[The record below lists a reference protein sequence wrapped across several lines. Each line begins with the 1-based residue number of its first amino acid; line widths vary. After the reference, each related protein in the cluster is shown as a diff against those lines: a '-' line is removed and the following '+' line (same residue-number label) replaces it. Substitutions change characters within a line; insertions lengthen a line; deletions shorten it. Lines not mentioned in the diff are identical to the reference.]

1 MILGLAVLQVVR
13 KKCDSLKSTPA
24 PEDWTFESSD
34 MEDLRGIGFNPSK
47 DEWKEVKADAKKW
60 HRKSMSKQR
69 TTFGTT
75 FLMHNAYRV
84 HKY

>member
-47 DEWKEVKADAKKW
+47 DEWKEVKADAKKMASEINVETKDNIW
-60 HRKSMSKQR
+60 NN
-69 TTFGTT
+69 FP
-75 FLMHNAYRV
+75 NA
-84 HKY
+84 